1 MFDEK
6 CRKTKEIA
14 RYAKEETKLITD
26 IYKTTKHRVSKLVF
40 ILIIL
45 TFISYVF
52 LGVINQ
58 NVIFAAQTRE
68 SYSSKINNYP
78 GYKELID
85 NLKKSHPNWNF
96 TIFYTGL
103 DWSQVIKNE
112 TTACHGRNVVPASR
126 PSSWKCSVCGET
138 PRGGTSWRCASEA
151 AVSYYMDPRNWLND
165 TYIFEFENL
174 SYNGEI
180 QTIEGVKKI
189 IADMGYMQGD
199 TIKYTTTDGT
209 TATINK
215 SYAQVI
221 MEAASEAGI
230 SPYHLASRLRQE
242 QGAGSRP
249 GSTATGTYSGYV
261 GYYNYLN
268 IKASGSTD
276 AQVIASGLQHAQKNG
291 WTNPEISIKEG
302 TKVLAK
308 NYINDGQ
315 DTLYLQK
322 FDVDNSDGTLYY
334 FQYMQNVSASVTE
347 GEKVKSTYESLGL
360 IDSSIEFII
369 PVYENMPETICREP
383 VDAGIVTQ
391 NVKIKGT
398 NVNVRNGAS
407 TSASIIATVNTGDVL
422 LRIEVAS
429 SSSNGIYW
437 DKVVLPNGKKGY
449 VSRSYLVEIADVT
462 NCNDTVIA
470 NTSVNLRNGPGTT
483 STTIITTLIK
493 GQVLTRIEKDKY
505 NLDGYVWDRVKLSDG
520 RQGYIAQQYIST
532 AGSETENGGTEKNEL
547 IKVICNSGLKVRE
560 APGTNQKV
568 LTYLDKNDVLT
579 RTQAGASNANGYT
592 WDKVVTSD
600 GIEGYI
606 ARGDSKEQYIQVV
619 NSNNSNSNPSTPT
632 TKNDKFKLEDSNLVC
647 EPDTSVE
654 TIKEKYTNKN
664 IVVKDSSGKV
674 VSSGNVGTGYTIT
687 IDNKTYT
694 IVKMGD
700 INGDG
705 VIDAVDLL
713 KLRRVLLGKD
723 KIDGVYKESAN
734 TYKDE
739 SVDAVDLLKIRKHL
753 LKTDS
758 INI

>member
-1 MFDEK
+1 MIINIYNTFK
-6 CRKTKEIA
+6 H
-14 RYAKEETKLITD
+14 KLL
-26 IYKTTKHRVSKLVF
+26 KLVF
-40 ILIIL
+40 ILTIL

-52 LGVINQ
+52 LGFINQ
-58 NVIFAAQTRE
+58 NIIYAAQTRE
-68 SYSSKINNYP
+68 EYSNKIDSYP

-85 NLKKSHPNWNF
+85 NLKKNHPNWKF
-96 TIFYTGL
+96 TMFYTGL

-112 TTACHGRNVVPASR
+112 TTACHGRNVVPASK
-126 PSSWKCSVCGET
+126 PSAWKCSACGNT
-138 PRGGTSWRCASEA
+138 PHGGSSWRCASEA

-189 IADMGYMQGD
+189 IADMYYMQGD
-199 TIKYTTTDGT
+199 KINYTKTDGT
-209 TATINK
+209 TGTINK

-221 MEAASEAGI
+221 MEAAQEAGI

-242 QGAGSRP
+242 QGAGSNP
-249 GSTATGTYSGYV
+249 GSTASGTYGDYV

-276 AQVIASGLQHAQKNG
+276 EQVIVSGLQHAQNKG
-291 WTNPEISIKEG
+291 WTTPEIAIKEG

-334 FQYMQNVSASVTE
+334 FQYMQNVSASLTE
-347 GEKVKSTYESLGL
+347 GTKVRSTYESLGL

-369 PVYENMPETICREP
+369 PVYENMPEVISKEP
-383 VDAGIVTQ
+383 ADAGIVTQ

-398 NVNVRNGAS
+398 NVNVRNAAS
-407 TSASIIATVNTGDVL
+407 TSSSIIDTVNTGDVL
-422 LRIEVAS
+422 LRIELAAN
-429 SSSNGIYW
+429 SSNGIYW
-437 DKVVLPNGKKGY
+437 DKIVLPDGRKGY
-449 VSRSYLVEIADVT
+449 ISRSYLVEIADVT

-470 NTSVNLRNGPGTT
+470 NTSVNLRNGPGTS

-493 GQVLTRIEKDKY
+493 GQVLTRIETNEY
-505 NLDGYVWDRVKLSDG
+505 ELDGYVWDRVKLSDG
-520 RQGYIAQQYIST
+520 RQGYIVQKYIDK
-532 AGSETENGGTEKNEL
+532 AGSNTGTEENNGSQL

-568 LTYLDKNDVLT
+568 LTYLDKNEILT
-579 RTQAGASNANGYT
+579 RTEAGVSNANGYV
-592 WDKVVTSD
+592 WDKVVTSN

-606 ARGDSKEQYIQVV
+606 ARGDSKEQYVQVV
-619 NSNNSNSNPSTPT
+619 SSNESTSKPNTPT

-647 EPDTSVE
+647 EPDTNIE

-664 IVVKDSSGKV
+664 IVIKDSKGNV
-674 VSSGNVGTGYTIT
+674 VTAGTVGTGYTIT
-687 IDNKTYT
+687 IENEKYT
-694 IVKMGD
+694 IVKIGD
-700 INGDG
+700 ANGDNKVNSFDYIRIRNYIMG
-705 VIDAVDLL
+705 TKQLTESEKLAADAN
-713 KLRRVLLGKD
+713 KD
-723 KIDGVYKESAN
+723 GKIDSFDY
-734 TYKDE
+734 
-739 SVDAVDLLKIRKHL
+739 IRIRNYIMGS
-753 LKTDS
+753 KT
-758 INI
+758 IEI